1 MKGTLYNTNTKSLP
15 RGSAAHGCDEKTR
28 LSYSSSSSSH
38 REHQQQQQ
46 QPQQQQQQHQAQTTS
61 NYSTNTLPKNHHQQ
75 QPASQQI
82 YGKVTNPSR
91 SSVLNDVVNKV
102 PSVIMLPLPSQ
113 SQQSSNNNQI
123 KGISMLKTSSR
134 DNLCDSSDD
143 RIVVREVGSAC
154 HSQNSTL
161 KRSKS
166 KKETVNANEKVIS
179 SKSSSSLSN
188 HEKLTGSCSNSSSS
202 SVIAV
207 MTSSS
212 SMGKCVEK
220 PLPVLTTTT
229 NCTNPKE
236 HFLPNETSLDDDYLS
251 ECENCKTAGTGSR
264 YYLDD
269 EEIDEPLQETMTLQ
283 RKLMNEND
291 ENDQQSYYRVSS
303 TLPTNTNKKTP

>member
-1 MKGTLYNTNTKSLP
+1 MYNTTTTNIKTLP
-15 RGSAAHGCDEKTR
+15 RGSSSHGCENESK
-28 LSYSSSSSSH
+28 SSRINYTGSS
-38 REHQQQQQ
+38 Q
-46 QPQQQQQQHQAQTTS
+46 QAQRESQSTS
-61 NYSTNTLPKNHHQQ
+61 NYSTNTLPKNQHQQ

-91 SSVLNDVVNKV
+91 SVLNEVVNKV
-102 PSVIMLPLPSQ
+102 PSVIMLPLPQQQQHSQ
-113 SQQSSNNNQI
+113 SNGGNQM
-123 KGISMLKTSSR
+123 KSMLKASSSR
-134 DNLCDSSDD
+134 DNLCDNGGCAESSC
-143 RIVVREVGSAC
+143 IGMSSSVAREGGGVGNAC

-166 KKETVNANEKVIS
+166 KKEMVNANEKVIS
-179 SKSSSSLSN
+179 SKNSSSSLN
-188 HEKLTGSCSNSSSS
+188 QHVGC
-202 SVIAV
+202 
-207 MTSSS
+207 TSSS
-212 SMGKCVEK
+212 KCVEK

-236 HFLPNETSLDDDYLS
+236 HFLPSEMSLDDDYLS

-269 EEIDEPLQETMTLQ
+269 EELDEPLQETMTLQ

-303 TLPTNTNKKTP
+303 TLPTNTNKKAP